1 MKKMY
6 DIHKLVEKFM
16 AGETS
21 LAEEQYLYHYFAEKC
36 VDDDLLPMRELIL
49 GLGSIQ
55 DPGEQKA
62 ARPFATR
69 KLIRIASAAAIA
81 LVLVASAALWIDAS
95 MNYSVAYIYGKK
107 TTDVGTIRSE
117 VVRTMDDID
126 MQGTNSV
133 DGQLQDVLMTDQ

>member
-1 MKKMY
+1 
-6 DIHKLVEKFM
+6 
-16 AGETS
+16 
-21 LAEEQYLYHYFAEKC
+21 
-36 VDDDLLPMRELIL
+36 MRGLIL

-55 DPGEQKA
+55 DTGEQKA

-81 LVLVASAALWIDAS
+81 LVIVASAALWIDAG

-126 MQGTNSV
+126 MQESNSV

>member
-1 MKKMY
+1 
-6 DIHKLVEKFM
+6 
-16 AGETS
+16 
-21 LAEEQYLYHYFAEKC
+21 
-36 VDDDLLPMRELIL
+36 
-49 GLGSIQ
+49 
-55 DPGEQKA
+55 
-62 ARPFATR
+62 
-69 KLIRIASAAAIA
+69 
-81 LVLVASAALWIDAS
+81 